1 MGHSAW
7 EMQEDEGLSGQKTP
21 VARDPS
27 PGHPHITCS
36 AILSTHPSHILIY
49 SCTFSRELSL
59 IHLPSLH
66 PSIISIYQSINGS
79 IFLHPSL
86 LPSFFPFFL
95 LPSIPE
101 IINLS
106 IRGLI
111 GSLICHSYICLF
123 IYQTLVYSL
132 TPTIHLPKHSYIQ
145 P

>member
-1 MGHSAW
+1 MVRRLPWPEILHLVTHTS
-7 EMQEDEGLSGQKTP
+7 P
-21 VARDPS
+21 VQPS
-27 PGHPHITCS
+27 CLPISPIF
-36 AILSTHPSHILIY
+36 LFIY
-49 SCTFSRELSL
+49 SSTSSRELSL

-66 PSIISIYQSINGS
+66 PSIVSIYQSINGS
-79 IFLHPSL
+79 IFLHPSP

-111 GSLICHSYICLF
+111 SSLICHSYICLF

-132 TPTIHLPKHSYIQ
+132 TPTIRLPKHSYIQ